1 MDLKETRISSQP
13 IFEGSFIN
21 IARDTVRLP
30 NGNESTRVVIRHP
43 GAACVLAV
51 TGSDEVVLVR
61 QWRYACGQA
70 LLELPAGKLDAGEDP
85 AVCALRELAEETPYT
100 AERVKLLHTFY
111 TAPGFCDEVMYLYQ
125 AEGVREGSTL
135 KNDEDEFTETVLMSR
150 DAVKAALKKQ
160 RSCRRQNACRLAVL
174 AAEQLGSPCAWRKTK
189 GRLKVFQTAFIVN
202 QLKQKCI

>member
-1 MDLKETRISSQP
+1 MDLKETFVASEP
-13 IFEGSFIN
+13 IYQGSFVD

-30 NGNESTRVVIRHP
+30 NGNESSRVVIRHP

-51 TGSDEVVLVR
+51 TGNDEVVLVR
-61 QWRYACGQA
+61 QWRYACGRA

-100 AERVKLLHTFY
+100 AESVKLLHTFY
-111 TAPGFCDEVMYLYQ
+111 TAPGFCDEVMYLYR

-150 DAVKAALKKQ
+150 EAVKAALKNNEVSDAKT
-160 RSCRRQNACRLAVL
+160 LAGL
-174 AAEQLGSPCAWRKTK
+174 QYWLLNS
-189 GRLKVFQTAFIVN
+189 
-202 QLKQKCI
+202 